1 MGLARERKGEVVEAK
16 VARYLGLSGKSVEWV
31 LLLDIIVALI
41 VLDEKY
47 IQDTFISIERRKET
61 SPWLH

>member
-1 MGLARERKGEVVEAK
+1 
-16 VARYLGLSGKSVEWV
+16 V

-47 IQDTFISIERRKET
+47 IQDTFISVERRKET
-61 SPWLH
+61 SP